1 MQWVTEATYLGGY
14 KLKIRFDNGE
24 IKAVDL
30 EQHLDGPIFEPLKD
44 PEVFK
49 SFYVNHDID
58 TVVWP
63 NNADFSPDFL
73 YEIGGKASEQDASA
87 DARILRG

>member
-1 MQWVTEATYLGGY
+1 MRWVTEASYLGGY

-30 EQHLDGPIFEPLKD
+30 EPHLEGPIFEPLKD
-44 PEVFK
+44 PGFFR
-49 SFYVNHDID
+49 SFYVNRDID

-73 YEIGGKASEQDASA
+73 YEIGRKASEQDASA
-87 DARILRG
+87 DARTSRG